1 MNYITERAVSQS
13 VGGLQREL
21 DTQKK
26 VRKLLNNLDNTEN
39 LWAPKS
45 VIESQAELLNYK
57 KTQILNNSGIRNL
70 ILRRNKLSDGFA
82 SLLAQTLYSDKYL
95 KKIDV
100 SGNNINEHAF
110 KVIIKTGLLENNSLI
125 CFDARINP
133 GFTEKVQRQFALVA
147 LKNIEKMRARGVG
160 IKKDW
165 LIPELYSF

>member
-57 KTQILNNSGIRNL
+57 KTQILNN
-70 ILRRNKLSDGFA
+70 
-82 SLLAQTLYSDKYL
+82 
-95 KKIDV
+95 
-100 SGNNINEHAF
+100 NIVFLNQ
-110 KVIIKTGLLENNSLI
+110 IK
-125 CFDARINP
+125 
-133 GFTEKVQRQFALVA
+133 
-147 LKNIEKMRARGVG
+147 
-160 IKKDW
+160 
-165 LIPELYSF
+165 